1 MLLYV
6 AWMSRAGTRRNKRQN
21 RFPGSPVGEPPFVL
35 RRAETAVRLV
45 YTRAQ
50 AAEALGISTATLA
63 RRVLP
68 HVDTVEMPWGARMIP
83 VDELERLVTEARQPK
98 LRERPAPAGR
108 RPGIPPDLRRRIC
121 LEHAA
126 GSSLAGIARGLN
138 RDRVPTVQG
147 GREWWPSTVKA
158 VLDRSRPLASAQR
171 AERAVSK

>member
-6 AWMSRAGTRRNKRQN
+6 VRMSRGGARRTKRQN
-21 RFPGSPVGEPPFVL
+21 RFPGAPAGEPPVVL
-35 RRAETAVRLV
+35 RRADGVVRLV

-68 HVDTVEMPWGARMIP
+68 HIDTAEMPWGARMIP
-83 VDELERLVTEARQPK
+83 VDELERLVTDGRQPK
-98 LRERPAPAGR
+98 LTERPQPAGR
-108 RPGIPPDLRRRIC
+108 RPGIPPEVRRRIC
-121 LEHAA
+121 AEHAA

-158 VLDRSRPLASAQR
+158 VLDRSSPLASAER
-171 AERAVSK
+171 AEPAVSK